1 MGGNAVNRDP
11 RAGPMRQFTED
22 LTFSTKGEVQIIDLT
37 GDVDEIV
44 ARSGVETGQALVHTL
59 SSTSA
64 ITTLEHEPG
73 LVEEDIPE
81 ALERLF
87 PRHGEAAPAVQ
98 GGSVQAQRMD
108 YGHQRRWQDGNGHSH
123 VRAAFIG
130 PDLTVPVAEG
140 GVRLGTWEQ
149 IVFIE
154 LDNKP
159 RERTVAVNV
168 WGEGQP

>member
-1 MGGNAVNRDP
+1 MMQHA
-11 RAGPMRQFTED
+11 TD

-37 GDVDEIV
+37 DDVDEIV
-44 ARSGVETGQALVHTL
+44 RASGVETGQVLVHTH

-64 ITTLEHEPG
+64 ITTLEYEPG

-87 PRHGEAAPAVQ
+87 PRHGDAAPVAE
-98 GGSVQAQRMD
+98 GGKPSTERMD

-130 PDLTVPVAEG
+130 PDLTAPVRDG
-140 GVRLGTWEQ
+140 GLHLGTWEQ

-159 RERTVAVNV
+159 RERTVNV
-168 WGEGQP
+168 HAWGQ

>member
-1 MGGNAVNRDP
+1 MV
-11 RAGPMRQFTED
+11 QYTKD
-22 LTFSTKGEVQIIDLT
+22 LEFSTQGEVHIIDLT
-37 GDVDEIV
+37 DDVDEIV
-44 ARSGVETGQALVHTL
+44 RASGVQTGQALVHTL

-87 PRHGEAAPAVQ
+87 PRHGQQAPTTE
-98 GGSVQAQRMD
+98 GGKATAKRMD

-130 PDLTVPVAEG
+130 PDLTVPVADG

-149 IVFIE
+149 IVFVE

-159 RERTVAVNV
+159 RERTVAVHC
-168 WGEGQP
+168 WGDGPG

>member
-1 MGGNAVNRDP
+1 
-11 RAGPMRQFTED
+11 MRQRAED
-22 LTFSTKGEVQIIDLT
+22 LTFSTKGEVQILDLT
-37 GDVDEIV
+37 DDVDQIVQRSEI
-44 ARSGVETGQALVHTL
+44 ATGQALVHTL

-73 LVEEDIPE
+73 LVQEDLPN

-87 PRHGEAAPAVQ
+87 PRHGDGV
-98 GGSVQAQRMD
+98 D

-130 PDLTVPVAEG
+130 PDITLPIQDGTL
-140 GVRLGTWEQ
+140 RLGTWEQ
-149 IVFIE
+149 VVFIE

-159 RERTVAVNV
+159 RDRTVAVHA
-168 WGEGQP
+168 WGTP

>member
-1 MGGNAVNRDP
+1 MHQA
-11 RAGPMRQFTED
+11 TED
-22 LTFSTKGEVQIIDLT
+22 LTLTTTGETQIIDLT
-37 GDVDEIV
+37 DDVNNIV
-44 ARSGVETGQALVHTL
+44 TATPIQTGQTLIHTQ

-73 LVEEDIPE
+73 LVEDDIPN
-81 ALERLF
+81 ALDRLF
-87 PRHGEAAPAVQ
+87 PRHGDGV
-98 GGSVQAQRMD
+98 D

-130 PDLTVPVAEG
+130 PDLTAPIQDG
-140 GVRLGTWEQ
+140 SLRLGTWEQ

-159 RERTVAVNV
+159 RERTVAIHA
-168 WGEGQP
+168 WGET